1 MDKSVV
7 IVCVC
12 GGRAGWMEMEEE
24 GIERINGDIKI
35 K

>member
-12 GGRAGWMEMEEE
+12 GRTGWVEMEEE
-24 GIERINGDIKI
+24 GIERISGDIKI